1 MTTANIITLVR
12 IAMIS
17 VFLVFATNGNYPL
30 ISAAIFAVASLT
42 DSLDGYIAR
51 KYNQITD
58 FGKLID
64 PLADKLLVMS
74 ALLIFVAHGI
84 MPVWAA
90 TIVIGRE
97 FAITSLRMVAAA
109 KGIVIAAAKS
119 GKAKTFV
126 QCIMT
131 ILVLVLGNHI
141 IELTNW
147 LTVQDIAI
155 YLMTFVSLYSCV
167 DYFITNGKVLK
178 GSMAKQDKK

>member
-1 MTTANIITLVR
+1 
-12 IAMIS
+12 
-17 VFLVFATNGNYPL
+17 
-30 ISAAIFAVASLT
+30 
-42 DSLDGYIAR
+42 
-51 KYNQITD
+51 
-58 FGKLID
+58 
-64 PLADKLLVMS
+64 MS
-74 ALLIFVAHGI
+74 ALLIFVANGI

-131 ILVLVLGNHI
+131 ILVLVLGDNI
-141 IELTNW
+141 IELTSW
-147 LTVQDIAI
+147 LSVQDIAI

-167 DYFITNGKVLK
+167 DYFVVNGKILK
-178 GSMAKQDKK
+178 GSMAKQSK

>member
-1 MTTANIITLVR
+1 MTTANIITLIR
-12 IAMIS
+12 IAMIP
-17 VFLVFATNGNYPL
+17 VFLVFASSGDYA
-30 ISAAIFAVASLT
+30 IVSAAIFAVASLT
-42 DSLDGYIAR
+42 DSLEGYIAR
-51 KYNQITD
+51 HYNQVTD
-58 FGKLID
+58 FGKLVD

-74 ALLIFVAHGI
+74 ALLIFVAQGI

-131 ILVLVLGNHI
+131 ILILVLGKNI
-141 IELTNW
+141 VEITSW

-167 DYFITNGKVLK
+167 DYFIANRGVLK
-178 GSMAKQDKK
+178 GSMAKQDK